1 MKYFG
6 TRFIKYFSN
15 KSEESVEFFIKIF
28 ALCLVAAFCLSF
40 YSLKHLSSEYN
51 IKQFFPKK
59 HALLEQERRV
69 VAHFKLQEK
78 SSLVLILENKN
89 EVPWMNQKLI
99 NQLRDFATDI
109 ESQNTVKTLYSLG
122 KIQGTFEVNQD
133 LYVGD
138 LFAQVPVKYWKQMIS
153 THPIAKPNLLS
164 QSGKQTLF
172 VIELAENT
180 PDKMQA
186 FQTFVGNL
194 QKTKYSNINVN
205 YAGVPLLQNDVA
217 KLLKSELIRSVI
229 FGVLVFIGVLAA
241 IFAGWSGLVLS
252 VVNLVFVNVISLS
265 LLVLLGI
272 KLDVLLSTLP
282 VLVSL
287 MTISLTVHIL
297 LRVSALT
304 DYQSDNIKTKLA
316 GIIENLRSHFLEYFL
331 ATLMP
336 AIGFVMLMTS
346 DIGIIHKY
354 GKSVS
359 TVIILSWFLSQ
370 LFMIPALLFLPKVV
384 LRSWS
389 SKKAFWSLS
398 LLKYSNSVMATT
410 YSLFVFGIIGF
421 FFLNWNTRLFDDLPK
436 DSATRINTEK
446 IDSAFGGT
454 IPVSIVLFGQEKT
467 WVDPQAMKNLDALS
481 KDLKKLTSV
490 GSVIS
495 TADLLKKSSLNG
507 SRLPATA
514 AEASESLFLYSMA
527 EKDPTASYLNQLNYL
542 TRLELR
548 LKDTPFYTQQA
559 DLEQAKHLIQKY
571 FPNIR
576 YNISGMGVSAH
587 QLNSEMSKELIFS
600 FWHAIVVIGLILVFV
615 FRSYKWALVACL
627 PNLVPPLALIA
638 ILAASRTPI
647 KPSVAIIFS
656 IAIGLAFSNTVYL
669 LGKLKKVIKEK
680 NLIDYLPVKS
690 MLVSEMIP
698 CLLATVLV
706 ASGFIVF
713 TFSYFEMNKIFGVY
727 MILSIFAGAF
737 ADLLFLP
744 SFIRRYPKFLLQKQS
759 MLPPKLVTATTA
771 ATFLLF
777 VVFSQNSFS
786 APVDVDTLLKKS
798 KSLIASK
805 DDMADVT
812 MKIIEKDGSIKERSM
827 QIKRKFG
834 AKHMTLVR
842 MKAPADLKGTAL
854 LNVIEGGEE
863 NQWLYLPSSKQVR
876 RIMGQQNKKAGVL
889 GSELTPEDLDITT
902 VKGSKAT
909 LVKEMKVGNQDFALI
924 EIKSNS
930 NTTEYSKALVLVS
943 LKSSLPA
950 RLEYYDKQNKAVKR
964 VDFENYIQ
972 VGGAY
977 RAQSI
982 KVRNLVNKRGTD
994 LILSNIKSN
1003 SGLSE
1008 DEFSQR
1014 ALSRE

>member
-1 MKYFG
+1 MK
-6 TRFIKYFSN
+6 
-15 KSEESVEFFIKIF
+15 FFIRIF
-28 ALCLVAAFCLSF
+28 ALCLFTIFCLSF

-78 SSLVLILENKN
+78 SSLVMILENKN
-89 EVPWMNQKLI
+89 QAPWVSQNLI
-99 NQLRDFATDI
+99 TQLRDFATDL
-109 ESQNTVKTLYSLG
+109 ESENSVKTLYSLG

-138 LFAQVPVKYWKQMIS
+138 LFAQVPVKYWKKMIAS
-153 THPIAKPNLLS
+153 HPIAKPNLLS
-164 QSGKQTLF
+164 KNNKQTLF
-172 VIELAENT
+172 VVELTDNT
-180 PDKMQA
+180 PEKMQT
-186 FQTFVGNL
+186 FQAYVDGL
-194 QKTKYSNINVN
+194 LKTKYKNISAQ

-217 KLLKSELIRSVI
+217 KLLKAELIRSVI
-229 FGVLVFIGVLAA
+229 FGVLVFIGVLMT
-241 IFAGWSGLVLS
+241 IFGGWSGLALS
-252 VVNLVFVNVISLS
+252 VANLVFVNIISLAM
-265 LLVLLGI
+265 LVLFGI

-297 LRVSALT
+297 LRVAKVPEYASPNL
-304 DYQSDNIKTKLA
+304 KTKFL

-336 AIGFVMLMTS
+336 AIGFLMLMTS

-354 GKSVS
+354 GQSVS
-359 TVIILSWFLSQ
+359 TVIVLSWFLSQ
-370 LFMIPALLFLPKVV
+370 LFMIPALLFLPKVD

-389 SKKAFWSLS
+389 SQKAFWSLR
-398 LLKYSNSVMATT
+398 LLKYSRPVMATT
-410 YSLFVFGIIGF
+410 YSLLVFGIVGF

-446 IDSAFGGT
+446 IDSTFGGT
-454 IPVSIVLFGQEKT
+454 IPVSIVLFGSEKT
-467 WVDPQAMKNLDALS
+467 WVDPQAMKKLDLLS
-481 KDLKKLTSV
+481 KDLKKLNSV
-490 GSVIS
+490 GSVIT
-495 TADLLKKSSLNG
+495 TADLLKKSSLKG
-507 SRLPATA
+507 SRLPASA
-514 AEASESLFLYSMA
+514 AEASESLFLFSMA
-527 EKDPTASYLNQLNYL
+527 ENDPTASYLNQLNHL

-548 LKDTPFYTQQA
+548 LKDAPFYSQQK
-559 DLEQAKHLIQKY
+559 DLEQSRYLIQKH
-571 FPNIR
+571 FPGIR

-600 FWHAIVVIGLILVFV
+600 FWHAIVVIGFILVFV

-669 LGKLKKVIKEK
+669 LGKLKKVINEK
-680 NLIDYLPVKS
+680 NLVDYLPVKS
-690 MLVSEMIP
+690 MLISEMIP

-744 SFIRRYPKFLLQKQS
+744 SFIKRYPNFLLKNQT
-759 MLPPKLVTATTA
+759 MAPPKMITATTA
-771 ATFLLF
+771 SFVLLL
-777 VVFSQNSFS
+777 VFAQKSFS
-786 APVDVDTLLKKS
+786 ATIDVDSLLKKS

-805 DDMADVT
+805 DDVADVT
-812 MKIIEKDGSIKERSM
+812 MKIIEKDGTVKERSM

-842 MKAPADLKGTAL
+842 MKSPTDLKGTAL
-854 LNVIEGGEE
+854 LNVIEDGEE
-863 NQWLYLPSSKQVR
+863 NQWLYLPSTKQVR
-876 RIMGQQNKKAGVL
+876 RIMGNQNKKAGVL

-909 LVKEMKVGNQDFALI
+909 LLKEMKVNNQDFALI

-930 NTTEYSKALVLVS
+930 NTTGYSKALVLVS
-943 LKSSLPA
+943 LKTSLPA

-964 VDFENYIQ
+964 VDFENYVQ

>member
-6 TRFIKYFSN
+6 TRFKNYFSN
-15 KSEESVEFFIKIF
+15 KSEESVEFFVKIF
-28 ALCLVAAFCLSF
+28 ALCLVAIFCLSF

-89 EVPWMNQKLI
+89 EAPWMNQKMI
-99 NQLRDFATDI
+99 SELREFASDV
-109 ESQNTVKTLYSLG
+109 ESQNTVKTLYSFG

-138 LFAQVPVKYWKQMIS
+138 LFAQVPEKYWIQMIS
-153 THPIAKPNLLS
+153 SHPIAKPNLLS
-164 QSGKQTLF
+164 KDEKQTLF
-172 VIELAENT
+172 VIELAENS
-180 PDKMQA
+180 PNKLQA
-186 FQTFVGNL
+186 FQTYIDNL
-194 QKTKYSNINVN
+194 VKTKYSNINVQ

-217 KLLKSELIRSVI
+217 KLLKSELIRSVV
-229 FGVLVFIGVLAA
+229 FGLMVFIGVLMT

-252 VVNLVFVNVISLS
+252 IVNLVFVNVISLG
-265 LLVLLGI
+265 LLVLFGI

-297 LRVSALT
+297 LRVSKVPE
-304 DYQSDNIKTKLA
+304 YMVDNVKSKFF
-316 GIIENLRSHFLEYFL
+316 GIIENLRSHFVEYFL

-336 AIGFVMLMTS
+336 AIGFLMLMTS

-354 GKSVS
+354 GQSVA
-359 TVIILSWFLSQ
+359 TVIVLSWFLSQ

-389 SKKAFWSLS
+389 SRKAFWSLR
-398 LLKYSNSVMATT
+398 LLRYGQPVIATT
-410 YSLFVFGIIGF
+410 YSLFIFGFIGF

-446 IDSAFGGT
+446 IDSMFGGT

-467 WVDPQAMKNLDALS
+467 WVDPQAVQNLDLLS
-481 KDLKKLTSV
+481 KDLKKLESV
-490 GSVIS
+490 GSVIT
-495 TADLLKKSSLNG
+495 TADLLKKSSLRG

-514 AEASESLFLYSMA
+514 AEATESLFLFSMA
-527 EKDPTASYLNQLNYL
+527 EKDPSASYLNQLNYL

-548 LKDTPFYTQQA
+548 LKDKPFYTQQK
-559 DLEQAKHLIQKY
+559 DLEESKRLIQKY

-600 FWHAIVVIGLILVFV
+600 FWHAIVVIGFILVFV

-627 PNLVPPLALIA
+627 PNFVPPLALI
-638 ILAASRTPI
+638 IMLAVSRTPV

-680 NLIDYLPVKS
+680 NLNDYLPVKS

-744 SFIRRYPKFLLQKQS
+744 TFIKKYPKFLLQKQT
-759 MLPPKLVTATTA
+759 MLPSKTITATVC
-771 ATFLLF
+771 TFIL
-777 VVFSQNSFS
+777 VIVFSQRSFS

-805 DDMADVT
+805 DDVADVT
-812 MKIIEKDGSIKERSM
+812 MKIIEKDGSVKERSM

-863 NQWLYLPSSKQVR
+863 NQWLYLPSTKQVR

-909 LVKEMKVGNQDFALI
+909 LVKEMKVGDQDFALI

-943 LKSSLPA
+943 LKSSLPS

-964 VDFENYIQ
+964 VDFENYIL

>member
-6 TRFIKYFSN
+6 TRIKNYFCN
-15 KSEESVEFFIKIF
+15 KSEETVEFFVKIF
-28 ALCLVAAFCLSF
+28 ALCLVAVFCLSF

-89 EVPWMNQKLI
+89 EALWMSQKMI
-99 NQLRDFATDI
+99 SELREFASDV
-109 ESQNTVKTLYSLG
+109 ESQNTVKNLYSLG

-138 LFAQVPVKYWKQMIS
+138 LFAQVPAKYWKEMIS
-153 THPIAKPNLLS
+153 VHPIAKPNLLS
-164 QSGKQTLF
+164 QNEKQTLF

-180 PDKMQA
+180 PAKLQG
-186 FQTFVGNL
+186 FQNYIDHLV
-194 QKTKYSNINVN
+194 KSKYSNIHVN

-217 KLLKSELIRSVI
+217 KLLKSELIRSVV
-229 FGVLVFIGVLAA
+229 FGLFVFIGVLMT

-252 VVNLVFVNVISLS
+252 MTNLVFVNVISLGM
-265 LLVLLGI
+265 LVLFGI

-297 LRVSALT
+297 LRVAKVK
-304 DYQSDNIKTKLA
+304 DYQDNNIKTKFL
-316 GIIENLRSHFLEYFL
+316 GILENLRSHFIEYFL

-336 AIGFVMLMTS
+336 AIGFLMLMTS

-354 GKSVS
+354 GQSVA
-359 TVIILSWFLSQ
+359 TVIVLSWFLSQ

-389 SKKAFWSLS
+389 SKKAFWSLG
-398 LLKYSNSVMATT
+398 LLKYGQPVIFAT
-410 YSLFVFGIIGF
+410 YSLFVFGLVGF

-446 IDSAFGGT
+446 IDSLFGGT

-467 WVDPQAMKNLDALS
+467 WVDPQAMKNLDLLA
-481 KDLKKLTSV
+481 KDLKKLESV

-495 TADLLKKSSLNG
+495 TADLLKKSSLQG

-514 AEASESLFLYSMA
+514 AEASESLFLFSMT
-527 EKDPTASYLNQLNYL
+527 EKDPIASYLNQLNHL
-542 TRLELR
+542 TRIELR
-548 LKDTPFYTQQA
+548 LKDAPFYTQQS
-559 DLEQAKHLIQKY
+559 DLEKSKYLIQKY

-600 FWHAIVVIGLILVFV
+600 FWHAIVVIGFILVFV

-627 PNLVPPLALIA
+627 PNFVPPLALII
-638 ILAASRTPI
+638 ILAVSRTPI

-680 NLIDYLPVKS
+680 NLNDYLPIKS

-744 SFIRRYPKFLLQKQS
+744 TFMKRYPKFLLHNQT
-759 MLPPKLVTATTA
+759 MLPSKAISATV
-771 ATFLLF
+771 ATFLF
-777 VVFSQNSFS
+777 VVIFSQNSFS
-786 APVDVDTLLKKS
+786 APVDVDALLKKS
-798 KSLIASK
+798 KSLISSK
-805 DDMADVT
+805 DDVADVT
-812 MKIIEKDGSIKERSM
+812 MKIIEKDGSVKERSL

-834 AKHMTLVR
+834 EKHMTLVR

-854 LNVIEGGEE
+854 LNVIDGAEE
-863 NQWLYLPSSKQVR
+863 TQWLYLPSTKQVR

-964 VDFENYIQ
+964 VDFEKYIQ

-994 LILSNIKSN
+994 LILTNIKSN

-1008 DEFSQR
+1008 DDFSQR

>member
-1 MKYFG
+1 M
-6 TRFIKYFSN
+6 I
-15 KSEESVEFFIKIF
+15 SELREF
-28 ALCLVAAFCLSF
+28 ASDV
-40 YSLKHLSSEYN
+40 
-51 IKQFFPKK
+51 
-59 HALLEQERRV
+59 
-69 VAHFKLQEK
+69 
-78 SSLVLILENKN
+78 
-89 EVPWMNQKLI
+89 
-99 NQLRDFATDI
+99 

-138 LFAQVPVKYWKQMIS
+138 LFAQVPAKYWPQMIS
-153 THPIAKPNLLS
+153 SHPIAKPNLLS
-164 QSGKQTLF
+164 KNEKQTLF
-172 VIELAENT
+172 VIELAENS
-180 PDKMQA
+180 PNKLQA
-186 FQTFVGNL
+186 FQNYVDNL
-194 QKTKYSNINVN
+194 VKTKYLNISVQ

-229 FGVLVFIGVLAA
+229 FGLLVFVGVLMT

-252 VVNLVFVNVISLS
+252 VINLVFVNVISLG
-265 LLVLLGI
+265 LLVLFGI

-297 LRVSALT
+297 LRVSKVEE
-304 DYQSDNIKTKLA
+304 YQNDNVKTKFL
-316 GIIENLRSHFLEYFL
+316 GIVENLRSHFAEYFL

-336 AIGFVMLMTS
+336 AIGFLMLMTS

-354 GKSVS
+354 GQSVA

-389 SKKAFWSLS
+389 SKKAFWSLR
-398 LLKYSNSVMATT
+398 LLKYGQPVIATT
-410 YSLFVFGIIGF
+410 YSLFIFGFVGF

-446 IDSAFGGT
+446 IDSMFGGT

-467 WVDPQAMKNLDALS
+467 WVDPQAMQNLDLLS
-481 KDLKKLTSV
+481 KDLKKLESV
-490 GSVIS
+490 GSVIT
-495 TADLLKKSSLNG
+495 TADLLKKSSLKG
-507 SRLPATA
+507 SRLPAST
-514 AEASESLFLYSMA
+514 AEATESLFLFSMS

-548 LKDTPFYTQQA
+548 LKDKPFYTQQN
-559 DLEQAKHLIQKY
+559 DLEQSKHLIQKY

-600 FWHAIVVIGLILVFV
+600 FWHAIVVIGFILVFV

-627 PNLVPPLALIA
+627 PNFVPPLALI
-638 ILAASRTPI
+638 IMLAVSRTPV

-680 NLIDYLPVKS
+680 NLNDYLPVKS

-744 SFIRRYPKFLLQKQS
+744 TFIKKYPKFLLQKQT
-759 MLPPKLVTATTA
+759 MLPSKAITASVCTFILV
-771 ATFLLF
+771 
-777 VVFSQNSFS
+777 VVFSQRSFS

-805 DDMADVT
+805 DDVADVT
-812 MKIIEKDGSIKERSM
+812 MKIIEKDGSVKERSL

-854 LNVIEGGEE
+854 LNVIEDGEE
-863 NQWLYLPSSKQVR
+863 SQWLYLPSTKQVR

-909 LVKEMKVGNQDFALI
+909 LVKEMKVGNQDYALI

>member
-1 MKYFG
+1 MK
-6 TRFIKYFSN
+6 
-15 KSEESVEFFIKIF
+15 FFIRIF
-28 ALCLVAAFCLSF
+28 ALCLFTIFCLSF

-78 SSLVLILENKN
+78 SSLVIILENKN
-89 EVPWMNQKLI
+89 QAPWLSQNLI
-99 NQLRDFATDI
+99 THLRDFATDI
-109 ESQNTVKTLYSLG
+109 ESENSVKTLYSLG

-138 LFAQVPVKYWKQMIS
+138 LFAQVPVKYWKKMIAS
-153 THPIAKPNLLS
+153 HPIAKPNLLS
-164 QSGKQTLF
+164 KNNKQTLF
-172 VIELAENT
+172 VVELTDNT
-180 PDKMQA
+180 PEKMQA
-186 FQTFVGNL
+186 FQAYVDGL
-194 QKTKYSNINVN
+194 LKTKYKNISAE

-217 KLLKSELIRSVI
+217 KLLKAELIRSVI
-229 FGVLVFIGVLAA
+229 FGVLVFIGVLMT
-241 IFAGWSGLVLS
+241 IFGGWSGLALS
-252 VVNLVFVNVISLS
+252 VANLVFVNIISLAM
-265 LLVLLGI
+265 LVLFGI

-297 LRVSALT
+297 LRVAKVSEYASPNL
-304 DYQSDNIKTKLA
+304 KTKFL
-316 GIIENLRSHFLEYFL
+316 GIVENLRSHFLEYFL

-336 AIGFVMLMTS
+336 AIGFLMLMTS

-354 GKSVS
+354 GQSVS
-359 TVIILSWFLSQ
+359 TVIVLSWFLSQ
-370 LFMIPALLFLPKVV
+370 LFMIPALLFLPKVD

-389 SKKAFWSLS
+389 SQKAFWSLR
-398 LLKYSNSVMATT
+398 LLKYSRPVMATT
-410 YSLFVFGIIGF
+410 YSLLVFGIVGF

-446 IDSAFGGT
+446 IDSTFGGT
-454 IPVSIVLFGQEKT
+454 IPVSIVLFGSEKT
-467 WVDPQAMKNLDALS
+467 WVDPQAMKKLDLLS
-481 KDLKKLTSV
+481 KDLKKLNSV
-490 GSVIS
+490 GSVIT
-495 TADLLKKSSLNG
+495 TADLLKKSSLKG
-507 SRLPATA
+507 SRLPASA
-514 AEASESLFLYSMA
+514 AEASESLFLFSMA
-527 EKDPTASYLNQLNYL
+527 ENDPTASYLNQLNHL

-548 LKDTPFYTQQA
+548 LKDTPFYSQQK
-559 DLEQAKHLIQKY
+559 DLEQSRYLIQKH
-571 FPNIR
+571 FPGIR

-600 FWHAIVVIGLILVFV
+600 FWHAIVVIGFILVFV

-680 NLIDYLPVKS
+680 NLVDYLPVKS
-690 MLVSEMIP
+690 MLISEMIP

-744 SFIRRYPKFLLQKQS
+744 SFIKRYPNFLLKNQT
-759 MLPPKLVTATTA
+759 MAPPKMITATTA
-771 ATFLLF
+771 SFVLLL
-777 VVFSQNSFS
+777 VFAQKSFS
-786 APVDVDTLLKKS
+786 ATLDVDSLLKKS

-805 DDMADVT
+805 DDVADVT
-812 MKIIEKDGSIKERSM
+812 MKIIEKDGTVKERSM

-842 MKAPADLKGTAL
+842 MKSPTDLKGTAL
-854 LNVIEGGEE
+854 LNVIEDGEE
-863 NQWLYLPSSKQVR
+863 NQWLYLPSTKQVR
-876 RIMGQQNKKAGVL
+876 RIMGNQNKKAGVL

-909 LVKEMKVGNQDFALI
+909 LLKEMKVNNQDFALI

-930 NTTEYSKALVLVS
+930 NTTGYSKALVLVS
-943 LKSSLPA
+943 LKTNLPA

-964 VDFENYIQ
+964 VDFENYVQ

>member
-1 MKYFG
+1 MKI
-6 TRFIKYFSN
+6 FIR
-15 KSEESVEFFIKIF
+15 IF
-28 ALCLVAAFCLSF
+28 ALCLFTVFCLSF

-78 SSLVLILENKN
+78 SSLVMILENKN
-89 EVPWMNQKLI
+89 QTPWLSQNLI
-99 NQLRDFATDI
+99 TQLRDFATDI
-109 ESQNTVKTLYSLG
+109 ESQNSVKTLYSLG

-138 LFAQVPVKYWKQMIS
+138 LFAQVPVKYWKKMIAS
-153 THPIAKPNLLS
+153 HPIAKPNLLS
-164 QSGKQTLF
+164 QNNKQTLF
-172 VIELAENT
+172 VVELTDNT
-180 PDKMQA
+180 PENMQN
-186 FQTFVGNL
+186 FQAYIDGL
-194 QKTKYSNINVN
+194 LKTKYRNISAQ

-217 KLLKSELIRSVI
+217 KLLKAELIRSVI
-229 FGVLVFIGVLAA
+229 FGVLVFIGVLMT
-241 IFAGWSGLVLS
+241 IFGGWSGLALS
-252 VVNLVFVNVISLS
+252 VANLVFVNIISLAM
-265 LLVLLGI
+265 LVLFGI

-297 LRVSALT
+297 LRVAKVPEYASTNL
-304 DYQSDNIKTKLA
+304 KTKFL

-336 AIGFVMLMTS
+336 AIGFLMLMTS

-354 GKSVS
+354 GQSVS
-359 TVIILSWFLSQ
+359 TVIVLSWFLSQ
-370 LFMIPALLFLPKVV
+370 LFMIPALLFLPKVD

-389 SKKAFWSLS
+389 SQKAFWSLR
-398 LLKYSNSVMATT
+398 LLRYGRPVMATT
-410 YSLFVFGIIGF
+410 YSLFVFGIVGF

-446 IDSAFGGT
+446 IDSTFGGT
-454 IPVSIVLFGQEKT
+454 IPVSIVLFGSEKT
-467 WVDPQAMKNLDALS
+467 WVDPQSMKNLDLLS
-481 KDLKKLTSV
+481 KDLKKLNSV
-490 GSVIS
+490 GSVIT
-495 TADLLKKSSLNG
+495 TADLLKKSSLKG

-514 AEASESLFLYSMA
+514 AEASESLFLFSMA
-527 EKDPTASYLNQLNYL
+527 ENDPTASYLNQLNHL

-548 LKDTPFYTQQA
+548 LKDAPFYAQQK
-559 DLEQAKHLIQKY
+559 DLEQSKYLIQKY
-571 FPNIR
+571 FPGIR

-600 FWHAIVVIGLILVFV
+600 FWHAIVVIGFILVFV

-680 NLIDYLPVKS
+680 NLVDYLPVKS
-690 MLVSEMIP
+690 MLISEMIP

-744 SFIRRYPKFLLQKQS
+744 SFIKRYPNFLLKNQT
-759 MLPPKLVTATTA
+759 MAPPKMITATTA
-771 ATFLLF
+771 SFVLLL
-777 VVFSQNSFS
+777 VFAQKSFS
-786 APVDVDTLLKKS
+786 ATIDVDSLLKKS

-805 DDMADVT
+805 DDVADVT
-812 MKIIEKDGSIKERSM
+812 MKIIEKDGTVKERSM

-842 MKAPADLKGTAL
+842 MKSPTDLKGTAL
-854 LNVIEGGEE
+854 LNVIEDGEE
-863 NQWLYLPSSKQVR
+863 NQWLYLPSTKQVR
-876 RIMGQQNKKAGVL
+876 RIMGNQNKKAGVL

-909 LVKEMKVGNQDFALI
+909 LLKEMKMNNQDFALI

-930 NTTEYSKALVLVS
+930 NTTGYSKALVLVS
-943 LKSSLPA
+943 LKTSLPA

-964 VDFENYIQ
+964 VDFENYVQ

>member
-1 MKYFG
+1 MKSLRERITTYFSQKSQESVKYFV
-6 TRFIKYFSN
+6 KL
-15 KSEESVEFFIKIF
+15 F
-28 ALCLVAAFCLSF
+28 ALFLFTIFCLSF

-51 IKQFFPKK
+51 IKQFFPKQ

-78 SSLVLILENKN
+78 SSLLLILENKDQA
-89 EVPWMNQKLI
+89 PWLNQNLI
-99 NQLRDFATDI
+99 TQLRDLASDV
-109 ESQNTVKTLYSLG
+109 EVQDSVKTMYSLG

-138 LFAQVPVKYWKQMIS
+138 LFAQVPSKYWNKMIAG
-153 THPIAKPNLLS
+153 HPLAKPNLLS
-164 QSGKQTLF
+164 ANNRQTLF
-172 VIELAENT
+172 VVELTDNT
-180 PDKMQA
+180 PENVQA
-186 FQTFVGNL
+186 FQRHVENL
-194 QKTKYSNINVN
+194 LTHKYKNIKASF
-205 YAGVPLLQNDVA
+205 AGVPLLQNDVA
-217 KLLKSELIRSVI
+217 TLLRAELVRSVLL
-229 FGVLVFIGVLAA
+229 GLLVFICVLMT
-241 IFAGWSGLVLS
+241 IFVGWSGLVLS
-252 VVNLVFVNVISLS
+252 VANLAFVNVMSLGM
-265 LLVLLGI
+265 LVLWGV

-297 LRVSALT
+297 LRVT
-304 DYQSDNIKTKLA
+304 QVRDYKSSNPKIKIL
-316 GIIENLRSHFLEYFL
+316 GIFENLRSHFFEYFL

-336 AIGFVMLMTS
+336 AIGFVMLTAS
-346 DIGIIHKY
+346 EIGIISKY
-354 GKSVS
+354 GQSVS
-359 TVIILSWFLSQ
+359 TVIVLSWFLSQ
-370 LFMIPALLFLPKVV
+370 IFMIPALLFLPQVQ
-384 LRSWS
+384 LRAWS
-389 SKKAFWSLS
+389 SQKAFWSLKA
-398 LLKYSNSVMATT
+398 LRFGRTVMAIT
-410 YSLFVFGIIGF
+410 YSLFVCGVVGF

-446 IDSAFGGT
+446 IDTAFGGT
-454 IPVSIVLFGQEKT
+454 IPVSIVLFGKETT
-467 WVDPQAMKNLDALS
+467 WVNPESMRNLDLLS
-481 KDLKKLTSV
+481 ADLKRLGSV
-490 GSVIS
+490 GSVITS
-495 TADLLKKSSLNG
+495 ADLLKKSSLKG
-507 SRLPATA
+507 TRLPATA
-514 AEASESLFLYSMA
+514 AEASESLFLFSMA
-527 EKDPTASYLNQLNYL
+527 EHDPTSSYLNQLNHL

-548 LKDTPFYTQQA
+548 LKDTPYYTQA
-559 DLEQAKHLIQKY
+559 KDLERSKFLIQKY
-571 FPNIR
+571 FPGFQ

-600 FWHAIVVIGLILVFV
+600 FWHAIVVIGFILVFV

-638 ILAASRTPI
+638 ILALTRTPI

-669 LGKLKKVIKEK
+669 LAKLKKVIHEK
-680 NLIDYLPVKS
+680 NLVDYLPVKS
-690 MLVSEMIP
+690 MLVSEMVP

-744 SFIRRYPKFLLQKQS
+744 AFIKRYPHFLLKNQTMVPSKVIS
-759 MLPPKLVTATTA
+759 ATAVSFV
-771 ATFLLF
+771 FLL
-777 VVFSQNSFS
+777 VFAQKSFS
-786 APVDVDTLLKKS
+786 ATLDVEALLKKS

-805 DDMADVT
+805 DDVADVT
-812 MKIIEKDGSIKERSM
+812 MKIIEKDGTVKERSM

-834 AKHMTLVR
+834 TKHMTLVR
-842 MKAPADLKGTAL
+842 MKSPADLKGTGL
-854 LNVIEGGEE
+854 LNVIEDGEE
-863 NQWLYLPSSKQVR
+863 SQWLYLPSTKQVR
-876 RIMGQQNKKAGVL
+876 RIMGQQNKKVGVL

-909 LVKEMKVGNQDFALI
+909 LLKDMKINDQDFALI

-930 NTTEYSKALVLVS
+930 NKTEYSKALVLIS
-943 LKSSLPA
+943 LKTSLPS
-950 RLEYYDKQNKAVKR
+950 RLEYYDKKNKPVKR

-982 KVRNLVNKRGTD
+982 KVKNLVNKRGTD

>member
-1 MKYFG
+1 MSEKSVKTFI
-6 TRFIKYFSN
+6 RFFAFS
-15 KSEESVEFFIKIF
+15 
-28 ALCLVAAFCLSF
+28 LVVVFCLSF

-59 HALLEQERRV
+59 HALLEHERRV

-78 SSLVLILENKN
+78 SSLVMILENKN
-89 EVPWMNQKLI
+89 QDSWI
-99 NQLRDFATDI
+99 NKNHIRQLRRLASDLEAQD
-109 ESQNTVKTLYSLG
+109 SVKALYSLG

-138 LFAQVPVKYWKQMIS
+138 LFDQVPAKYWNKMITS
-153 THPIAKPNLLS
+153 HPIAKPNLLS
-164 QSGKQTLF
+164 KNNKQTLF
-172 VIELAENT
+172 VVELSDNT
-180 PDKMQA
+180 PEKLQSFLAYAD
-186 FQTFVGNL
+186 NL
-194 QKTKYSNINVN
+194 FNTKYKTITAQ

-217 KLLKSELIRSVI
+217 KLLKVELIRSVF
-229 FGVLVFIGVLAA
+229 FGVLVFIGVLMT
-241 IFAGWSGLVLS
+241 IFAGWSGLALS
-252 VVNLVFVNVISLS
+252 VANLVFVNVISLA
-265 LLVLLGI
+265 LLVLFGI

-297 LRVSALT
+297 LRVAKVSEYGSL
-304 DYQSDNIKTKLA
+304 NVKIKFL

-336 AIGFVMLMTS
+336 AIGFLMLMTS
-346 DIGIIHKY
+346 DIGIIYKY
-354 GKSVS
+354 GQSVS
-359 TVIILSWFLSQ
+359 TVIVLSWFLSQ
-370 LFMIPALLFLPKVV
+370 LFMIPALVFLPKVE

-389 SKKAFWSLS
+389 SRKAYWSLRF
-398 LLKYSNSVMATT
+398 LNHGRPVIAMT
-410 YSLFVFGIIGF
+410 YSLLFFGIIGF
-421 FFLNWNTRLFDDLPK
+421 NFLNWNTRLFDDLPK

-446 IDSAFGGT
+446 IDTAFGGT
-454 IPVSIVLFGQEKT
+454 IPVSIVLFGEEKT
-467 WVDPQAMKNLDALS
+467 WVDPKAMKNLDLLS
-481 KDLKKLTSV
+481 QDLKKLASV
-490 GSVIS
+490 GSVIT
-495 TADLLKKSSLNG
+495 TADLLKKASPKG

-514 AEASESLFLYSMA
+514 AEASESLFLFSMA
-527 EKDPTASYLNQLNYL
+527 ETDPTASYLNQLHHL
-542 TRLELR
+542 TRLDLR
-548 LKDTPFYTQQA
+548 LKDTPYYVQQK
-559 DLEQAKHLIQKY
+559 DLEQSKYLIQKH
-571 FPNIR
+571 FPGIR

-600 FWHAIVVIGLILVFV
+600 FWHAIVVIGCILVFV

-680 NLIDYLPVKS
+680 NLVEYLPVKS

-727 MILSIFAGAF
+727 MILSIIAGAF

-744 SFIRRYPKFLLQKQS
+744 SFIKRYPNFLLKNQV
-759 MLPPKLVTATTA
+759 MLPPKAITATA
-771 ATFLLF
+771 ASF
-777 VVFSQNSFS
+777 VFVLVFAQKSFS
-786 APVDVDTLLKKS
+786 AGIDVNALLKKS
-798 KSLIASK
+798 QSLIASK
-805 DDMADVT
+805 DDIADVT
-812 MKIIEKDGSIKERSM
+812 MKIIEKDGSVKERQM

-834 AKHMTLVR
+834 QKHMTLVR

-854 LNVIEGGEE
+854 LNVIEAGEE
-863 NQWLYLPSSKQVR
+863 NQWLYLPSTKQVR
-876 RIMGQQNKKAGVL
+876 RIMGNQNKKAGVL

-909 LVKEMKVGNQDFALI
+909 LLKEMKVNNQDFALV

-930 NTTEYSKALVLVS
+930 NTTGYSKALVLISV
-943 LKSSLPA
+943 KTQLPA

-964 VDFENYIQ
+964 VDFESYVQ

-994 LILSNIKSN
+994 LILTNIKSN

>member
-6 TRFIKYFSN
+6 TRIKNYFSN
-15 KSEESVEFFIKIF
+15 KSEESVEFFVKIF
-28 ALCLVAAFCLSF
+28 AHCLVAVFCLSF

-89 EVPWMNQKLI
+89 EAPWMSQKMI
-99 NQLRDFATDI
+99 SELREFASDV

-138 LFAQVPVKYWKQMIS
+138 LFAQVPVKYWTKMIA

-164 QSGKQTLF
+164 KNEKQTLF
-172 VIELAENT
+172 VIELSENT
-180 PDKMQA
+180 PAKMQA
-186 FQTFVGNL
+186 FQTYIDNL
-194 QKTKYSNINVN
+194 IKTKYSDITVQ

-217 KLLKSELIRSVI
+217 KLLKSELIRSVL
-229 FGVLVFIGVLAA
+229 FGLLVFVAVLMT
-241 IFAGWSGLVLS
+241 IFSGWSGLALS
-252 VVNLVFVNVISLS
+252 IINLVFVNVISLG
-265 LLVLLGI
+265 LLVLFGI

-297 LRVSALT
+297 LRVSKVT
-304 DYQSDNIKTKLA
+304 DYQSDNLKTKFL
-316 GIIENLRSHFLEYFL
+316 GIVENLQSHFVEYFL

-336 AIGFVMLMTS
+336 AIGFLMLMTS
-346 DIGIIHKY
+346 DIGIIYKY
-354 GKSVS
+354 GQSVS
-359 TVIILSWFLSQ
+359 AVIVLSWFLSQ
-370 LFMIPALLFLPKVV
+370 LFMVPALLFLPRVV
-384 LRSWS
+384 LRAWS
-389 SKKAFWSLS
+389 SQKAFWSLR
-398 LLKYSNSVMATT
+398 LLRYGRPVIATT
-410 YSLFVFGIIGF
+410 YSLFIFGFIGF

-446 IDSAFGGT
+446 IDSIFGGT

-467 WVDPQAMKNLDALS
+467 WTDPQAMQKLDLLS
-481 KDLKKLTSV
+481 KDLKKLSSV

-495 TADLLKKSSLNG
+495 TADLLKKSSLKG

-514 AEASESLFLYSMA
+514 AEASESLFLFSMGGS
-527 EKDPTASYLNQLNYL
+527 DPTASYLNQLNHL

-548 LKDTPFYTQQA
+548 LKDTPFYTQQK
-559 DLEQAKHLIQKY
+559 DLEQAKFLIQKH
-571 FPNIR
+571 FPQIR

-600 FWHAIVVIGLILVFV
+600 FWHAIVVIGFILVFV
-615 FRSYKWALVACL
+615 FRSYKWALIACL
-627 PNLVPPLALIA
+627 PNFVPPLALIA
-638 ILAASRTPI
+638 ILAVSRTPV

-680 NLIDYLPVKS
+680 NLNDYLPVKS

-727 MILSIFAGAF
+727 MILSIFSGAF

-744 SFIRRYPKFLLQKQS
+744 TFIKRYPQFLLKKQT
-759 MLPPKLVTATTA
+759 MLPSKSVTAAMTA
-771 ATFLLF
+771 VF
-777 VVFSQNSFS
+777 VIFIAQKSFA
-786 APVDVDTLLKKS
+786 APTDVDALLKKS

-805 DDMADVT
+805 DDVADVT
-812 MKIIEKDGSIKERSM
+812 MKIIEKDGSVKERSM

-834 AKHMTLVR
+834 EKHMTLVR
-842 MKAPADLKGTAL
+842 MKSPADLKGTAL

-863 NQWLYLPSSKQVR
+863 NQWLYLPSTKQVR

-909 LVKEMKVGNQDFALI
+909 LVKVMKVGNQDFALI
-924 EIKSNS
+924 EIKSSS

-994 LILSNIKSN
+994 LILTNIKSN

>member
-1 MKYFG
+1 MKI
-6 TRFIKYFSN
+6 FIR
-15 KSEESVEFFIKIF
+15 IF
-28 ALCLVAAFCLSF
+28 ALCLFTVFCLSF

-78 SSLVLILENKN
+78 SSLVMILENKN
-89 EVPWMNQKLI
+89 QTPWLSQNLI
-99 NQLRDFATDI
+99 TQLRDFATDI
-109 ESQNTVKTLYSLG
+109 ESQNSLKTLYCLV

-138 LFAQVPVKYWKQMIS
+138 LFAQVPVKYWKKMIAS
-153 THPIAKPNLLS
+153 HPIAKPNLLS
-164 QSGKQTLF
+164 QNNKQTLF
-172 VIELAENT
+172 VVELTDNT
-180 PDKMQA
+180 PENMQN
-186 FQTFVGNL
+186 FQAYIDGL
-194 QKTKYSNINVN
+194 LKTKYRNISAQ

-217 KLLKSELIRSVI
+217 KLLKAELIRSVI
-229 FGVLVFIGVLAA
+229 FGVLVFIGVLMT
-241 IFAGWSGLVLS
+241 IFGGWSGLALS
-252 VVNLVFVNVISLS
+252 VANLVFVNIISLAM
-265 LLVLLGI
+265 LVLFGI

-297 LRVSALT
+297 LRVAKVPEYASTNL
-304 DYQSDNIKTKLA
+304 KTKFL

-336 AIGFVMLMTS
+336 AIGFLMLMTS

-354 GKSVS
+354 GQSVS
-359 TVIILSWFLSQ
+359 TVIVLSWFLSQ
-370 LFMIPALLFLPKVV
+370 LFMIPALLFLPKVD

-389 SKKAFWSLS
+389 SQKAFWSLR
-398 LLKYSNSVMATT
+398 LLRYGRPVMATT
-410 YSLFVFGIIGF
+410 YSLFVFGIVGF

-446 IDSAFGGT
+446 IDSTFGGT
-454 IPVSIVLFGQEKT
+454 IPVSIVLFGSEKT
-467 WVDPQAMKNLDALS
+467 WVDPQSMKNLDLLS
-481 KDLKKLTSV
+481 KDLKKLNSV
-490 GSVIS
+490 GSVIT
-495 TADLLKKSSLNG
+495 TADLLKKSSLKG

-514 AEASESLFLYSMA
+514 AEASESLFLFSMA
-527 EKDPTASYLNQLNYL
+527 ENDPTASYLNQLNHL

-548 LKDTPFYTQQA
+548 LKDAPFYAQQK
-559 DLEQAKHLIQKY
+559 DLEQSKYLIQKY
-571 FPNIR
+571 FPGIR

-600 FWHAIVVIGLILVFV
+600 FWHAIVVIGFILVFV

-680 NLIDYLPVKS
+680 NLVDYLPVKS
-690 MLVSEMIP
+690 MLISEMIP

-744 SFIRRYPKFLLQKQS
+744 SFIKRYPNFLLKNQT
-759 MLPPKLVTATTA
+759 MAPPKMITATTA
-771 ATFLLF
+771 SFVLLL
-777 VVFSQNSFS
+777 VFAQKSFS
-786 APVDVDTLLKKS
+786 ATIDVDSLLKKS

-805 DDMADVT
+805 DDVADVT
-812 MKIIEKDGSIKERSM
+812 MKIIEKDGTVKERSM

-842 MKAPADLKGTAL
+842 MKSPTDLKGTAL
-854 LNVIEGGEE
+854 LNVIEDGEE
-863 NQWLYLPSSKQVR
+863 NQWLYLPSTKQVR
-876 RIMGQQNKKAGVL
+876 RIMGNQNKKAGVL

-909 LVKEMKVGNQDFALI
+909 LLKEMKMNNQDFALI

-930 NTTEYSKALVLVS
+930 NTTGYSKALVLVS
-943 LKSSLPA
+943 LKTSLPA

-964 VDFENYIQ
+964 VDFENYVQ

>member
-1 MKYFG
+1 MK
-6 TRFIKYFSN
+6 
-15 KSEESVEFFIKIF
+15 FFIRIF
-28 ALCLVAAFCLSF
+28 ALCLFTVFCLSF

-78 SSLVLILENKN
+78 SSLVMILETKN
-89 EVPWMNQKLI
+89 QTPWLSQNLI
-99 NQLRDFATDI
+99 TQLRDFASDI
-109 ESQNTVKTLYSLG
+109 ESQNSVKTLYSLG

-138 LFAQVPVKYWKQMIS
+138 LFAQVPVKYWKKMIAS
-153 THPIAKPNLLS
+153 HPIAKPNLLS
-164 QSGKQTLF
+164 KNNKQTLF
-172 VIELAENT
+172 VVELTDNT
-180 PDKMQA
+180 PEKMKNFQA
-186 FQTFVGNL
+186 YVDSL
-194 QKTKYSNINVN
+194 LKTKYKNISAE

-217 KLLKSELIRSVI
+217 KLLKAELIRSVI
-229 FGVLVFIGVLAA
+229 FGVLIFIGVLMT
-241 IFAGWSGLVLS
+241 IFGGWSGLALS
-252 VVNLVFVNVISLS
+252 VGNLVFVNIISLAM
-265 LLVLLGI
+265 LVLFGI

-297 LRVSALT
+297 LRVAKVREYASPNL
-304 DYQSDNIKTKLA
+304 KTKFL

-336 AIGFVMLMTS
+336 AIGFLMLTTS

-354 GKSVS
+354 GQSVS
-359 TVIILSWFLSQ
+359 TVIVLSWFLSQ
-370 LFMIPALLFLPKVV
+370 LFMIPALLFLPKVD

-389 SKKAFWSLS
+389 SQKAFWSLR
-398 LLKYSNSVMATT
+398 LLKYGQPVMATT
-410 YSLFVFGIIGF
+410 YGLLVFGIFGF

-436 DSATRINTEK
+436 NSATRINTEK
-446 IDSAFGGT
+446 IDSTFGGT
-454 IPVSIVLFGQEKT
+454 IPVSIVLFGSEKT
-467 WVDPQAMKNLDALS
+467 WVDPQAMKKLDLLS
-481 KDLKKLTSV
+481 KDLKKLNSV

-495 TADLLKKSSLNG
+495 TADLLKKSSLKG

-514 AEASESLFLYSMA
+514 AEASESLFLFSMA
-527 EKDPTASYLNQLNYL
+527 ENDPTASYLNQLNHL

-548 LKDTPFYTQQA
+548 LKDAPFYSQQK
-559 DLEQAKHLIQKY
+559 DLEQAKYLIQKH
-571 FPNIR
+571 FPGIR

-600 FWHAIVVIGLILVFV
+600 FWHAIVVIGFILIFV

-680 NLIDYLPVKS
+680 NLVDYLPVKS

-744 SFIRRYPKFLLQKQS
+744 SFIKRYPNFLLKNQT
-759 MLPPKLVTATTA
+759 MAPPKMITATTA
-771 ATFLLF
+771 SFVLLL
-777 VVFSQNSFS
+777 VFAQKSFS
-786 APVDVDTLLKKS
+786 ATLDVDSLLKKS

-805 DDMADVT
+805 DDVADVT
-812 MKIIEKDGSIKERSM
+812 MKIIEKDGSVKERSM

-842 MKAPADLKGTAL
+842 MKSPTDLKGTAL
-854 LNVIEGGEE
+854 LNVIEDGKE
-863 NQWLYLPSSKQVR
+863 NQWLYLPSTKQVR
-876 RIMGQQNKKAGVL
+876 RIMGAQNKKAGVL

-909 LVKEMKVGNQDFALI
+909 LLKEMKVNNQDFALI

-930 NTTEYSKALVLVS
+930 NTTGYSKALVLVS
-943 LKSSLPA
+943 LKTSLPA

-964 VDFENYIQ
+964 VDFENYVQ

>member
-1 MKYFG
+1 MQFF
-6 TRFIKYFSN
+6 TR
-15 KSEESVEFFIKIF
+15 IF
-28 ALCLVAAFCLSF
+28 ALCLVTVFCLSF

-69 VAHFKLQEK
+69 IAHFKLQET
-78 SSLVLILENKN
+78 SSLVMILENKN
-89 EVPWMNQKLI
+89 QVPWMSQTLI
-99 NQLRDFATDI
+99 TQLRDFASDI
-109 ESQNTVKTLYSLG
+109 EAQESVKTLYSLG

-138 LFAQVPVKYWKQMIS
+138 LFAQVPVKYWNKMIA
-153 THPIAKPNLLS
+153 THPIVKPNLLS
-164 QSGKQTLF
+164 QNNKQTLF
-172 VIELAENT
+172 VIELTDNT
-180 PDKMQA
+180 PEKTQA
-186 FQTFVGNL
+186 FQVYVDGLLN
-194 QKTKYSNINVN
+194 KKYKSISAQ

-217 KLLKSELIRSVI
+217 KLLQTELIRSVV
-229 FGVLVFIGVLAA
+229 FGVLVFISVLMT
-241 IFAGWSGLVLS
+241 IFGGWSGLTLS
-252 VVNLVFVNVISLS
+252 VANLVFVNVISLAM
-265 LLVLLGI
+265 LVLFGI

-297 LRVSALT
+297 LRVAKVPEYNS
-304 DYQSDNIKTKLA
+304 SNVKTKFI

-336 AIGFVMLMTS
+336 AIGFLMLMTS
-346 DIGIIHKY
+346 DIGIIYKY
-354 GKSVS
+354 GQSVS
-359 TVIILSWFLSQ
+359 TVIVLSWFLSQ
-370 LFMIPALLFLPKVV
+370 LFMIPALFFLPKVE

-389 SKKAFWSLS
+389 SQKAYWSLR
-398 LLKYSNSVMATT
+398 LLKYGHVVIGAT
-410 YSLFVFGIIGF
+410 YSLLVFGIVGF

-436 DSATRINTEK
+436 NSATRINTEK
-446 IDSAFGGT
+446 IDANFGGT

-467 WVDPQAMKNLDALS
+467 WIDPQSMKNLDLLS
-481 KDLKKLTSV
+481 KDLKKLPSV
-490 GSVIS
+490 GSVIT
-495 TADLLKKSSLNG
+495 TADLLKKSNLKG

-514 AEASESLFLYSMA
+514 AEASESLFLFSMG
-527 EKDPTASYLNQLNYL
+527 ENDPTTSYLNQLNHL

-548 LKDTPFYTQQA
+548 LKDMPYYVQHK
-559 DLEQAKHLIQKY
+559 DLEQSKYLIQKY
-571 FPNIR
+571 FPRIR

-600 FWHAIVVIGLILVFV
+600 FWHAIVVIGIILIFV

-680 NLIDYLPVKS
+680 NLVDYLPVKS
-690 MLVSEMIP
+690 MLISEMIP

-737 ADLLFLP
+737 SDLLFLP
-744 SFIRRYPKFLLQKQS
+744 SFIKRYPNFLLKNQS
-759 MLPPKLVTATTA
+759 MAPSKVITATTA
-771 ATFLLF
+771 SF
-777 VVFSQNSFS
+777 VILIVFAQKSFS
-786 APVDVDTLLKKS
+786 ATLDVDSLLKKS
-798 KSLIASK
+798 KTLIASK
-805 DDMADVT
+805 DDVADVT
-812 MKIIEKDGSIKERSM
+812 MKIIEKDGTVKERSM

-834 AKHMTLVR
+834 RKHMTLVR
-842 MKAPADLKGTAL
+842 MKSPADLKGTAL
-854 LNVIEGGEE
+854 LNVIEDGEE
-863 NQWLYLPSSKQVR
+863 NQWLYLPSTKQVR
-876 RIMGQQNKKAGVL
+876 RIIGTQNKKAGVL

-909 LVKEMKVGNQDFALI
+909 LLKEMKVNNQDFALI

-930 NTTEYSKALVLVS
+930 NTTGYSKALVLVS
-943 LKSSLPA
+943 LKTNLPA